1 MTWKAMTADRVGD
14 LVDFWA
20 GAEWPLTPEQ
30 VQQLGT
36 KVGWTPGDDEMMDNQ
51 SDGLSESSVP
61 IATMPSGETASFS
74 FWATDVVRE
83 LGAEADAFLDD
94 AYALI
99 VRDGT
104 GRWGRAAQ
112 SDGDGPTAQWDL
124 DGGARVVVARGRRS
138 VTVEFTAPQYAQVLR
153 ELGE

>member
-1 MTWKAMTADRVGD
+1 MTWKAMSAERACD

-20 GAEWPLTPEQ
+20 GAPWPQTPEQ

-36 KVGWTPGDDEMMDNQ
+36 QVGWTPDDDEMMDNPV
-51 SDGLSESSVP
+51 DRLSESAVP

-83 LGAEADAFLDD
+83 LGAEADEFLDD
-94 AYALI
+94 QYALL
-99 VRDGT
+99 VRQGT
-104 GRWGRAAQ
+104 QRWGRAEQ
-112 SDGDGPTAQWDL
+112 SDADGPSAQWDL
-124 DGGARVVVARGRRS
+124 DGGSRVVASRGRLS
-138 VTVEFTAPQYAQVLR
+138 VTVEFTTPQYAQVLR

>member
-1 MTWKAMTADRVGD
+1 MTWKAMTAERVGD

-20 GAEWPLTPEQ
+20 GADWPQTPDQ

-36 KVGWTPGDDEMMDNQ
+36 KVGWTPDDDEMMDNQ
-51 SDGLSESSVP
+51 SDGLSEPAVP

-83 LGAEADAFLDD
+83 SGGEADEFLDD
-94 AYALI
+94 QYALV
-99 VRDGT
+99 VREGT
-104 GRWGRAAQ
+104 KRWGRAEQ
-112 SDGDGPTAQWDL
+112 SDSDGPTAQWDL
-124 DGGARVVVARGRRS
+124 DGGARAVVARGRRS
-138 VTVEFTAPQYAQVLR
+138 VTVEFTTPQYAQVLR